1 MSKYQIWDKVS
12 KVITPSMD
20 VFEAN
25 EWANKYPISKI
36 DGVKLVI
43 SGGMINGAF
52 CGEFTSMVDRY
63 EKMGCDFSGCDTD
76 QDYLDRIEEFEDTPP
91 EPVNYVTTDERIAAA
106 LEAQVLMALP
116 DEEA

>member
-1 MSKYQIWDKVS
+1 MAKYQIWDKVS
-12 KVITPSMD
+12 KVITPSME

-25 EWANKYPISKI
+25 EWANMYPIAKI

-63 EKMGCDFSGCDTD
+63 KAMGCNFSGCDTD
-76 QDYLDRIEEFEDTPP
+76 QDYLDRIEEFENTPVD
-91 EPVNYVTTDERIAAA
+91 VNVVTTDERIAAA